1 MELPEKEN
9 DAAEVDETEEVISGS
24 VPASGNPSPA
34 LEPGK
39 EPLDLPA
46 ALVAAEFATV
56 LLAGAVALLRRDQVD
71 AALLL
76 EAQLE
81 RSPVPSF
88 VGDQSRRQL
97 FHESS
102 IESSFGEHTVESV
115 SRGNIDSE
123 WKTMAVCNR
132 HEFRRLPGTTLPDA
146 GPPFF
151 AGT

>member
-1 MELPEKEN
+1 MELPNKED
-9 DAAEVDETEEVISGS
+9 DASEVDEAKKVVGGA
-24 VPASGNPSPA
+24 VPASSNPAPA
-34 LEPGK
+34 LEPGE
-39 EPLDLPA
+39 EPLDFPTT
-46 ALVAAEFATV
+46 LVTAQFATV
-56 LLAGAVALLRRDQVD
+56 LLASAVALLGRDEVD

-76 EAQLE
+76 EPKLKRAA
-81 RSPVPSF
+81 VPRL
-88 VGDQSRRQL
+88 VGDQSRRQA

-102 IESSFGEHTVESV
+102 VESSLGEHTVESV
-115 SRGNIDSE
+115 SWGNMDRE